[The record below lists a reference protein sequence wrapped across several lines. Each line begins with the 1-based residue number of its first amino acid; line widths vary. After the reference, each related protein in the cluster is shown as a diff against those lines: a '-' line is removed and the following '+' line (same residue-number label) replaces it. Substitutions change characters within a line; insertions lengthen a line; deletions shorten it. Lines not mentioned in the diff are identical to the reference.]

1 MPQDGESRMDA
12 ADVYAHCLLRITE
25 LAAGRKRSECISVTH
40 GPRSTIGD
48 KNASWPASLHPRRK
62 ASKRSSASASS
73 KPPRSCAG
81 MRMSPLPSDALVRQ
95 RTLNTTEIA
104 ATISTAV
111 ARKMAADEADR
122 RRQWARRIKN
132 AKIFRSCDG

>member
-1 MPQDGESRMDA
+1 
-12 ADVYAHCLLRITE
+12 
-25 LAAGRKRSECISVTH
+25 
-40 GPRSTIGD
+40 
-48 KNASWPASLHPRRK
+48 
-62 ASKRSSASASS
+62 
-73 KPPRSCAG
+73 
-81 MRMSPLPSDALVRQ
+81 MSPLPSDALVRQ